1 MEKLPLNITIKR
13 LVAIVNEGYYEELIE
28 LTKFDSN
35 FRDTLLEVE
44 KQLNPNKSDSYNEEL
59 LALFENFE
67 LDALIRAYTVLDGA
81 IDKFAFGS
89 ETPIPSLLDRL
100 SELNYLKLSELTAW
114 VVKNKANDYQVSFT
128 FHQSKSKPLVN

>member
-1 MEKLPLNITIKR
+1 MEKLLLNITIKR

-35 FRDTLLEVE
+35 FRDTLIEVE
-44 KQLNPNKSDSYNEEL
+44 KQLNPNKSDTYNEEL

-81 IDKFAFGS
+81 IDKFTFGN

-100 SELNYLKLSELTAW
+100 SELDYQKLSELTEW
-114 VVKNKANDYQVSFT
+114 VVKNKANDYQVRFT
-128 FHQSKSKPLVN
+128 FHQSKAKPLVN